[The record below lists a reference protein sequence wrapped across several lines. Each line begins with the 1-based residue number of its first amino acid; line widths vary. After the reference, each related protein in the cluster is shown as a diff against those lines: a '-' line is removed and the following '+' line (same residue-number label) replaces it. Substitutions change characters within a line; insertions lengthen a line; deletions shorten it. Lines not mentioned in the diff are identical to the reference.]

1 MSTRVKDRKNNNKFE
16 ILTKITNLCGRTRD
30 IVNHEKFNANVALR
44 TDLINSAE
52 AIYFFARRANRYR
65 TDRTK
70 EELLKRRELQNKA
83 IDRCDWFFG
92 EVQETKPVF
101 HLRTKQVE
109 SWGRQIEEVQD
120 ALRAWRDGDADRW
133 RTNHR

>member
-30 IVNHEKFNANVALR
+30 IVNHEKFNANVTLR

-83 IDRCDWFFG
+83 VDGTRVLWQLEAFQKENDLLLQQFVGG
-92 EVQETKPVF
+92 EQ
-101 HLRTKQVE
+101 
-109 SWGRQIEEVQD
+109 
-120 ALRAWRDGDADRW
+120 
-133 RTNHR
+133 